1 MGTGGPVDP
10 AAGPQRPLAL
20 VARDG
25 GRSVL
30 AAVDEAAALAGL
42 APGLPLAGAHAL
54 APDLE
59 TAPHDPQGDAAALA
73 RLAVWCEG
81 MSPWTASDGLELGG
95 AAGLRLD
102 VTGCAHLFG
111 GERALLA
118 DLEAWLAARGFAARA
133 ALAETLGGAWALA
146 RFGPAASPD
155 GDPAIG
161 ESAGRL
167 VPPGGLRAALAPL
180 PPAAL
185 RLPAETC
192 ELLGRL
198 GLRRIGDLLDLPP
211 AALAPRFGP
220 LLARRLRQALGAEAE
235 PLAPGA
241 PPPPPEV
248 RRSFAEPIATPEDLA
263 RALASLSAT
272 LCERLEAAGL
282 GVRRLVLTALRVD
295 GGRQSLGVGTS
306 RPRRD
311 PDHLAGLFR
320 DRLERL
326 DPGFGV
332 EAMTLRAARVEP
344 LAPSQKTLSK
354 EYVEDFYEGEIS
366 DLLDRLTS
374 RLGAG
379 SVHGLAPRDSHLP
392 ERAVAAVPAL
402 EGLKP
407 AQPWRRGQPRPLRLF
422 DPPQPVEA
430 LALLPDHP
438 PERFRWRRLQ
448 HRVVRA
454 EGPERL
460 TGEWWGDD
468 ASSDSATVPDP
479 ETRDYFRVEDED
491 GRRYWL
497 YRRVRDGT
505 VNGADD
511 WFLHGLFA

>member
-1 MGTGGPVDP
+1 V
-10 AAGPQRPLAL
+10 AL
-20 VARDG
+20 VARAG
-25 GRSVL
+25 ARVML
-30 AAVDEAAALAGL
+30 AAVDDTAALAGL
-42 APGLPLAGAHAL
+42 APGMPLAGAHAL

-73 RLAVWCEG
+73 RLATWCEG
-81 MSPWTASDGLELGG
+81 YSPWTASDGLELGG

-102 VTGCAHLFG
+102 ATGCAHLFG
-111 GERALLA
+111 GEPALLA
-118 DLEAWLAARGFAARA
+118 DQEAWLAGLGFTARA
-133 ALAETLGGAWALA
+133 ALAETLGAAWALA
-146 RFGPAASPD
+146 RFGPPQGASETLLRVVP
-155 GDPAIG
+155 
-161 ESAGRL
+161 RV

-192 ELLGRL
+192 ELLARL
-198 GLRRIGDLLDLPP
+198 GLRRIGDLLELPP
-211 AALAPRFGP
+211 AVLVPRFGP

-235 PLAPGA
+235 PLTPGA
-241 PPPPPEV
+241 PPPPPQV
-248 RRSFAEPIATPEDLA
+248 RRLFAEPIATPEDLA
-263 RALASLSAT
+263 RALENLSAV
-272 LCERLEAAGL
+272 LCQRLEAEGL
-282 GVRRLVLTALRVD
+282 GARRLVLTAVKVD
-295 GGRQSLGVGTS
+295 GGRQHLSVGTS

-311 PDHLAGLFR
+311 PDHLAYLFR

-332 EAMTLRAARVEP
+332 EAMTLSAAVVEP
-344 LAPSQKTLSK
+344 LAARQASLAGHDLAGGGGGPSG
-354 EYVEDFYEGEIS
+354 EGTGLS
-366 DLLDRLTS
+366 DLLDRLTN

-379 SVHGLAPRDSHLP
+379 GVYGLVPCASHLP
-392 ERAVAAVPAL
+392 ERAVTAGPAL
-402 EGLKP
+402 DVLKP
-407 AQPWRRGQPRPLRLF
+407 PQSWRRGQPRPLRLF

-438 PERFRWRRLQ
+438 PQRFRWRRLQ

-460 TGEWWGDD
+460 TGEWWGGDVPSVPG
-468 ASSDSATVPDP
+468 AIPGTVLEP

-497 YRRVRDGT
+497 YRSAG
-505 VNGADD
+505 D

>member
-1 MGTGGPVDP
+1 M
-10 AAGPQRPLAL
+10 
-20 VARDG
+20 
-25 GRSVL
+25 L

-42 APGLPLAGAHAL
+42 APGMPLAGAHAL

-81 MSPWTASDGLELGG
+81 YSPWTASDGLELGG

-118 DLEAWLAARGFAARA
+118 DLEAWLGGRGFAARA

-146 RFGPAASPD
+146 RFGPAASPG
-155 GDPAIG
+155 GDPTAG
-161 ESAGRL
+161 DGAGRL

-192 ELLGRL
+192 ELLARL
-198 GLRRIGDLLDLPP
+198 GLRRIGDLLELPP
-211 AALAPRFGP
+211 AVLAPRFGP
-220 LLARRLRQALGAEAE
+220 LLARRLGQALGTEAE

-263 RALASLSAT
+263 RALASLSAN

-282 GVRRLVLTALRVD
+282 GARRLVLTALRVD
-295 GGRQSLGVGTS
+295 GGRQGLSLGTS

-311 PDHLAGLFR
+311 PDHLASLFR

-326 DPGFGV
+326 DPGFGI
-332 EAMTLRAARVEP
+332 EAMTLRAASVEP
-344 LAPSQKTLSK
+344 LDLCQKNILS
-354 EYVEDFYEGEIS
+354 EYVSGDSESKIS
-366 DLLDRLTS
+366 DLIDRLTS

-379 SVHGLAPRDSHLP
+379 AVYGLVPCASHLP
-392 ERAVAAVPAL
+392 ERAAAAGRAL
-402 EGLKP
+402 EALEAFGAP
-407 AQPWRRGQPRPLRLF
+407 QSCRPSWRRGQPRPLRLF

-460 TGEWWGDD
+460 VGEWWGDAD
-468 ASSDSATVPDP
+468 TPAKSGMVPEP

-497 YRRVRDGT
+497 FRQVCDGA
-505 VNGADD
+505 GD

>member
-1 MGTGGPVDP
+1 MM
-10 AAGPQRPLAL
+10 
-20 VARDG
+20 
-25 GRSVL
+25 L

-42 APGLPLAGAHAL
+42 APGMPLAGAHAL

-81 MSPWTASDGLELGG
+81 YSPWTASDGLELGG

-102 VTGCAHLFG
+102 ATGCAHLFG

-118 DLEAWLAARGFAARA
+118 DLEAWLAGRGFTAHA
-133 ALAETLGGAWALA
+133 ALAETLGAAWALA
-146 RFGPAASPD
+146 RFGPATNPGEVA
-155 GDPAIG
+155 GD
-161 ESAGRL
+161 SAGRL

-180 PPAAL
+180 PVAAL

-192 ELLGRL
+192 ELLARL
-198 GLRRIGDLLDLPP
+198 GLRRIGDLLELPP
-211 AALAPRFGP
+211 AVLAPRFGP
-220 LLARRLRQALGAEAE
+220 LLARRLGQALGAEGE

-241 PPPPPEV
+241 PPSPPEA
-248 RRSFAEPIATPEDLA
+248 RRRFAEPIATPDDLA
-263 RALASLSAT
+263 RVLENLSVA
-272 LCERLEAAGL
+272 LCERLEAEGL
-282 GVRRLVLTALRVD
+282 GARRLVLTATRVD
-295 GGRQSLGVGTS
+295 GSRQSLSVGTS

-311 PDHLAGLFR
+311 PDHLAYLFR

-332 EAMTLRAARVEP
+332 EAMTLRATRIEP
-344 LAPSQKTLSK
+344 LIARQKSLIN
-354 EYVEDFYEGEIS
+354 EGFIGESESDLS
-366 DLLDRLTS
+366 DLLDRLAN
-374 RLGAG
+374 RLGEAC
-379 SVHGLAPRDSHLP
+379 VHGLVPRGSHLP
-392 ERAVAAVPAL
+392 ERAVAVGPAL
-402 EGLKP
+402 EALGVP
-407 AQPWRRGQPRPLRLF
+407 QSWRRGQPRPLRLF

-438 PERFRWRRLQ
+438 PQRFRWRRLQ

-460 TGEWWGDD
+460 TGEWWD
-468 ASSDSATVPDP
+468 AAAPLTDEASVLVSGAVPEA

-497 YRRVRDGT
+497 YRQVCDGA
-505 VNGADD
+505 GD
-511 WFLHGLFA
+511 WFLHGLSA

>member
-1 MGTGGPVDP
+1 
-10 AAGPQRPLAL
+10 
-20 VARDG
+20 
-25 GRSVL
+25 VL

-42 APGLPLAGAHAL
+42 APGMPLAGAHAL

-81 MSPWTASDGLELGG
+81 YSPWTASDGLELGG

-118 DLEAWLAARGFAARA
+118 DLEAWLGGRGFAARA

-146 RFGPAASPD
+146 RFGPAASPG
-155 GDPAIG
+155 GDPAAG
-161 ESAGRL
+161 DGAGRL

-192 ELLGRL
+192 ELLARL
-198 GLRRIGDLLDLPP
+198 GLRRIGDLLELPP
-211 AALAPRFGP
+211 AVLAPRFGP
-220 LLARRLRQALGAEAE
+220 LLARRLGQALGAEAE

-263 RALASLSAT
+263 RALASLSAN

-282 GVRRLVLTALRVD
+282 GARRLVLTALRVD
-295 GGRQSLGVGTS
+295 GGRQGLSLGTS

-311 PDHLAGLFR
+311 PDHLASLFR

-326 DPGFGV
+326 DPGFGI
-332 EAMTLRAARVEP
+332 EAMTLRAASVEP
-344 LAPSQKTLSK
+344 LDLCQKNILS
-354 EYVEDFYEGEIS
+354 EYVSGDSESKIS
-366 DLLDRLTS
+366 DLIDRLTS

-379 SVHGLAPRDSHLP
+379 AVYGLVPCASHLP
-392 ERAVAAVPAL
+392 ERAAAAGRAL
-402 EGLKP
+402 EALGAP
-407 AQPWRRGQPRPLRLF
+407 GVPQSCRPSWRRGQPRPLRLF

-460 TGEWWGDD
+460 VGEWWGDAD
-468 ASSDSATVPDP
+468 TPAKSGTLPEPDV
-479 ETRDYFRVEDED
+479 RDYFRVEDED

-497 YRRVRDGT
+497 FRQVCDGA
-505 VNGADD
+505 GD